1 MESFLSVDFSK
12 APLSK
17 ASRRQ
22 LAEIIHA
29 VRRQGGAGRTGLKYL
44 ILQNVFD
51 PKRGIYVPVAADFYL
66 KGKLPEISRTLE
78 GEETSGAL
86 KPFPAPLFTNAL
98 LIPAGYGA
106 DGFRPDEAPRPLE
119 RATNAGFLIVTIEF
133 DCQGPEQ
140 FEENLIWIR
149 SPDGDGDFARSP
161 FAGLDRDLQKAKEYR
176 GFSIVFSGNRSLHFH
191 FIFSTEHLHNVPSGA
206 AAGDR
211 LADFRCASAILHN
224 VHNRYWDHVDDGF
237 VRILKPSMAAD
248 RKLRSLTQWRRAPWG
263 IRSPE
268 DNSLLG
274 LGTPVPQLV
283 LRERILPRA
292 PRGNAGFLVPEPF
305 CLADPVRTIRR
316 RSEGVGDVAEFDEPS
331 MVDLA
336 AEICSTEW
344 GEWPRPVGV
353 NIQNGEWLFRFRNNQ
368 HDRNPSSIVLGN
380 HRRLQLCGRHGFGE
394 RRFFLPDQMTA
405 QELGNHLAERLGWQP
420 LEDHS
425 GRLPSWEAQ
434 EIQPPGFQDFS
445 QPDRV
450 VVQGEVA
457 DREAAK
463 RTYRDF
469 LRRQMAQNS
478 DGIVSI
484 VTSVE
489 GIGKTTACLPMLAD
503 QALEDAMAHND
514 GVERFAGFAFRSRN
528 QAKEKVQ
535 EFGRTHQVRV
545 IKTFWEHYGDACL
558 AEGESPIPRDELD
571 DANASDILHRIR
583 LSQPEVFGRLER
595 TRANLWTAPA
605 RFDGG
610 CTLLCLTHKAA
621 QLWPSGVL
629 TRAWH
634 HPDFDPL
641 GSDQNHAV
649 LRDRFRL
656 NRIVFDDC
664 EADDFV
670 HVLPEVT
677 FEFLLRQ
684 QARHADWRNIP
695 RPGRLAV
702 YRRLLDNI
710 PRRQMPDFD
719 AFDELMRLNL
729 DFLEP
734 VAVDFDAI
742 PFGYDNSR
750 TGIYRQRHGD
760 KYYVG
765 AKPWLLDNP
774 AEFTFLTTES
784 LVEKVIVGA
793 LQKIWASGRAG
804 RRLLAKFALDHV
816 PPIYPVKIPVQFDR
830 RAAADRPDGN
840 RISFLA
846 AELLAGNDNAL
857 VIADGV
863 EGVEPVL
870 TFQRMKG
877 QNGFA
882 DKDIS
887 IVLTCLNPEK
897 FAELNVIGQSLGI
910 PDVIDRH
917 YDDQLNQAV
926 GRNRGFRLSDK
937 RSTTTQVITSPR
949 LWQQVLR
956 NRQNRPRR
964 VQLYIA
970 AIPKNGARC
979 TDGAS

>member
-268 DNSLLG
+268 DDSLLG

-641 GSDQNHAV
+641 G
-649 LRDRFRL
+649 LTKTMP
-656 NRIVFDDC
+656 C
-664 EADDFV
+664 C
-670 HVLPEVT
+670 VT
-677 FEFLLRQ
+677 VS
-684 QARHADWRNIP
+684 A
-695 RPGRLAV
+695 
-702 YRRLLDNI
+702 
-710 PRRQMPDFD
+710 
-719 AFDELMRLNL
+719 
-729 DFLEP
+729 
-734 VAVDFDAI
+734 
-742 PFGYDNSR
+742 
-750 TGIYRQRHGD
+750 
-760 KYYVG
+760 
-765 AKPWLLDNP
+765 
-774 AEFTFLTTES
+774 
-784 LVEKVIVGA
+784 
-793 LQKIWASGRAG
+793 
-804 RRLLAKFALDHV
+804 
-816 PPIYPVKIPVQFDR
+816 
-830 RAAADRPDGN
+830 
-840 RISFLA
+840 
-846 AELLAGNDNAL
+846 
-857 VIADGV
+857 
-863 EGVEPVL
+863 
-870 TFQRMKG
+870 
-877 QNGFA
+877 
-882 DKDIS
+882 
-887 IVLTCLNPEK
+887 
-897 FAELNVIGQSLGI
+897 
-910 PDVIDRH
+910 
-917 YDDQLNQAV
+917 
-926 GRNRGFRLSDK
+926 
-937 RSTTTQVITSPR
+937 
-949 LWQQVLR
+949 
-956 NRQNRPRR
+956 
-964 VQLYIA
+964 
-970 AIPKNGARC
+970 
-979 TDGAS
+979 